1 MSKLDSS
8 GEFGRF
14 FGPAAGATR
23 GKINL
28 MALLLEGTE
37 REREESAQKGRGE
50 RSRETISRLM
60 EDQADKFARMFPA
73 S

>member
-1 MSKLDSS
+1 
-8 GEFGRF
+8 
-14 FGPAAGATR
+14 
-23 GKINL
+23 